1 MNSKQPA
8 RYIKNRIGDTL
19 KRSILSHSGIN
30 SEQLDGIIKPK
41 LTNTTCPKCE
51 TVNAVENDYCSKKN
65 CRYPLIL
72 IAYDEIKKNEKEK
85 EMKLEG
91 VWRAL
96 YEQGIIKRDL

>member
-1 MNSKQPA
+1 
-8 RYIKNRIGDTL
+8 L

-41 LTNTTCPKCE
+41 LTNMTCPKCE
-51 TVNAVENDYCSKKN
+51 TVNALENDYCSKKG
-65 CRYPLIL
+65 CGYPLIL

-85 EMKLEG
+85 EMKLKE

-96 YEQGIIKRDL
+96 YEQGIIKRDV